1 MRVIG
6 SWAVHQDL
14 WVFLFPGPWHLAS
27 HSSLTSHPVALN
39 PLSPFDPSVSPPVY
53 AVIHYSPL
61 PLLPS
66 HLSSDRQQGSDS
78 KRQLSCKVTQVWNDF
93 SSVIISSN
101 CAIQRGFIASH
112 THTHTNPKQKQ
123 SLMLRGG
130 ICIKWIERVP
140 QAISDFLEFKAIE
153 KPLTYIAEAQALGS
167 DVGLRWVT
175 WHLWAEVPSSIKC
188 ESLQNFLHRSLHKW
202 LLNCK
207 PSTSSGD

>member
-39 PLSPFDPSVSPPVY
+39 SLHLTLLHLPLFMLSFTTLPF
-53 AVIHYSPL
+53 

-66 HLSSDRQQGSDS
+66 HLSSDRQQGSDRR
-78 KRQLSCKVTQVWNDF
+78 RQLSCKVMQDWNDF

-101 CAIQRGFIASH
+101 YAIQCGFIASH
-112 THTHTNPKQKQ
+112 THRNPKQKL

-130 ICIKWIERVP
+130 ICIKWIEKVS
-140 QAISDFLEFKAIE
+140 QATSDVLEFKAIE

-167 DVGLRWVT
+167 DLGLRWVT
-175 WHLWAEVPSSIKC
+175 WRLWAKVPSSIKC
-188 ESLQNFLHRSLHKW
+188 ESLRNFPHRSLH
-202 LLNCK
+202 
-207 PSTSSGD
+207 